1 VIVLKIKER
10 RIMTKE
16 ERKELSDRILI
27 ALLDGDEESEIMI
40 RCDCTL
46 GNVKIITGELIKS
59 GSIKKEDIIEARE
72 KKRRKDRR
80 TGIPLSQEYRAE
92 CKEKILERVRAKD
105 INSFA
110 KCARELGISAP
121 TVRKLINELIAE
133 GEIREVDVSNA
144 VQDRSSKVKIS
155 DKYSENEKAE
165 HSNNSDLA
173 EQGKDSNK
181 ETIPESEEQDI
192 NYNNI
197 ISQSRNRI
205 REMILYNIEFSVEE
219 VSAYVTAIKELF
231 SRNHGNL
238 KTDMNILRRVIP
250 MHEEL
255 MTKGNVN
262 LVIRYFT
269 RKKQPEICLSFI
281 DECIE
286 SMPQESVDLMR

>member
-1 VIVLKIKER
+1 
-10 RIMTKE
+10 M
-16 ERKELSDRILI
+16 
-27 ALLDGDEESEIMI
+27 
-40 RCDCTL
+40 
-46 GNVKIITGELIKS
+46 
-59 GSIKKEDIIEARE
+59 
-72 KKRRKDRR
+72 
-80 TGIPLSQEYRAE
+80 
-92 CKEKILERVRAKD
+92 
-105 INSFA
+105 
-110 KCARELGISAP
+110 
-121 TVRKLINELIAE
+121 
-133 GEIREVDVSNA
+133 
-144 VQDRSSKVKIS
+144 KIS